1 MRITSATWG
10 LDLTAFHAPGTVGAT
25 RRMVKVLLYGYGG
38 VFVAKE
44 EVGGGR
50 GVSGAW
56 GGKLPPHVVR
66 VSSLLPGGYMLLVVE
81 PVKDEER
88 FQRQTH
94 HLTENTLG
102 GQGQSR
108 Y

>member
-1 MRITSATWG
+1 
-10 LDLTAFHAPGTVGAT
+10 
-25 RRMVKVLLYGYGG
+25 
-38 VFVAKE
+38 
-44 EVGGGR
+44 
-50 GVSGAW
+50 
-56 GGKLPPHVVR
+56 
-66 VSSLLPGGYMLLVVE
+66 MLLVVE